1 MAHTSSVVFAGIA
14 PHPPIMVPEV
24 GREAIADV
32 RSSISAMAKL
42 TERVIASGAETIVL
56 ISPHA
61 PLESQAFVA
70 YDGPHLYGDFA
81 SFRAPAAAVSAEL
94 DDELLTEIT
103 RAAAAENLLTLRI
116 RGRELDHG
124 TAVPLYFLQRN
135 GWSGRVV
142 ALGYSFLS
150 NEDHVRFGKC
160 IRAAVDKLGRPVAFI
175 ASGDL
180 SHRLKPEAPA
190 GFNPQAHLFD
200 EEVVDAIR
208 SCATRRIVDLDPELR
223 RLAGECGY
231 RSMLVAIGA
240 GEGLDQS
247 CELFSYEAPFGVGYL
262 VAQLFRSEPPAVA
275 GGLSD
280 TTSTASRSAGVSS
293 AQRATCA
300 QSESVPPASAGSM
313 SEPPAVAGD
322 LSNTAS
328 TEPSS
333 GAELPALAR
342 KVIET
347 FVTAGEVIAAPENP
361 SELLKARAACFV
373 SIKTRTGDLRGC
385 IGTIEPVKDT
395 LAEELIANAVS
406 AATRDPR
413 FPPVRADELSA
424 LKYSVDV
431 LSASEPTT
439 IEDLDPNVYG
449 VIVEDVNGVRRGLL
463 LPHLEGIDTA
473 ARQVEIASRKAG
485 IPTGS
490 EVKLWRFRA
499 DRYGEE

>member
-24 GREAIADV
+24 GREAIAEV
-32 RSSISAMAKL
+32 RSSIDAMAAL
-42 TERVIASGAETIVL
+42 TERVIRSGAETLIL

-70 YDGPHLYGDFA
+70 YDGPQLYGDFA
-81 SFRAPAAAVSAEL
+81 NFRAPATAVSAEL
-94 DDELLTEIT
+94 DDQLLTEIT
-103 RAAAAENLLTLRI
+103 RAAAAENLLTMRI

-135 GWSGRVV
+135 GWRGRVV

-160 IRAAVDKLGRPVAFI
+160 IRAAVDKLGRPIAFI

-208 SCATRRIVDLDPELR
+208 SCSTKRIVDIDPELR
-223 RLAGECGY
+223 RMAGECGY

-240 GEGLDQS
+240 GEGLEQS
-247 CELFSYEAPFGVGYL
+247 CEVFNYEAPFGVGYL
-262 VAQLFRSEPPAVA
+262 VAQLFAAGSAV
-275 GGLSD
+275 GSD
-280 TTSTASRSAGVSS
+280 ILS
-293 AQRATCA
+293 AQRAQRA
-300 QSESVPPASAGSM
+300 QDPGS
-313 SEPPAVAGD
+313 
-322 LSNTAS
+322 
-328 TEPSS
+328 
-333 GAELPALAR
+333 ELPALAR

-347 FVTAGEVIAAPENP
+347 FVTTGEVITTPENL
-361 SELLKARAACFV
+361 SDFLSQRAACFV
-373 SIKTRTGDLRGC
+373 SIKTRAGDLRGC
-385 IGTIEPVKDT
+385 IGTIEPVKNT

-413 FPPVRADELSA
+413 FPPVRADELPE

-431 LSASEPTT
+431 LSQPEPTT
-439 IEDLDPNVYG
+439 IENLDPEVYG
-449 VIVEDVNGVRRGLL
+449 VIVEDDQGRRGLL
-463 LPHLEGIDTA
+463 LPHLEGIDTVA
-473 ARQVEIASRKAG
+473 KQVEIASRKAG
-485 IPTGS
+485 IPAGS
-490 EVKLWRFRA
+490 SVKLLRFRA
-499 DRYGEE
+499 DRHSE

>member
-14 PHPPIMVPEV
+14 LHPPIMVPEV

-32 RSSISAMAKL
+32 RSSINAMAEL
-42 TERVIASGAETIVL
+42 TERVIASGAETIIL

-70 YDGPHLYGDFA
+70 YDGPQLYGDFA
-81 SFRAPAAAVSAEL
+81 DFRAPAAAVSAEL

-116 RGRELDHG
+116 IGRELDHG

-223 RLAGECGY
+223 RMAGECGY

-262 VAQLFRSEPPAVA
+262 VAQLFAAGSVA
-275 GGLSD
+275 G
-280 TTSTASRSAGVSS
+280 SADVSS
-293 AQRATCA
+293 
-300 QSESVPPASAGSM
+300 
-313 SEPPAVAGD
+313 
-322 LSNTAS
+322 TAS

-347 FVTAGEVIAAPENP
+347 FVTAGEVIAA
-361 SELLKARAACFV
+361 
-373 SIKTRTGDLRGC
+373 
-385 IGTIEPVKDT
+385 
-395 LAEELIANAVS
+395 
-406 AATRDPR
+406 
-413 FPPVRADELSA
+413 
-424 LKYSVDV
+424 
-431 LSASEPTT
+431 
-439 IEDLDPNVYG
+439 
-449 VIVEDVNGVRRGLL
+449 
-463 LPHLEGIDTA
+463 
-473 ARQVEIASRKAG
+473 
-485 IPTGS
+485 
-490 EVKLWRFRA
+490 
-499 DRYGEE
+499 